1 MMTTSFTA
9 IAGEA
14 SRCARLTLAAFTIAL
29 ASSGSVLAA
38 PKGDLVILQWMA
50 GSDLEVIQNLEKAF
64 MAKYPDVKIKEV
76 PVTWSGD
83 PRGGLR
89 TSLMGGEK
97 ADLMINTWPAF
108 RTELVTAGLLR
119 PLDDAYSAMKW
130 GERLDNSW
138 KDLGSVSG
146 QLYGVTFTYGD
157 RSGLWYDTGTFK
169 KAGIATPPKD
179 WAQFLDVIAKL
190 KSAGVVPMAVPA
202 KTWAH
207 AEVFETLILREGGA
221 DLSRKLVAH
230 EIPWTD
236 DRVKAALRKWRE
248 LLSAGCCGDAS
259 TMLGTEWDNASDRVL
274 KERKAGFFQ
283 MGMWINNRAETVYKL
298 APDQFGL
305 FQFPAT
311 GQGHDTAASVDAKEF
326 VALASGGNSE
336 AADAFMDFT
345 ISREGANIIA
355 KGGLASSSKAV
366 DVGLYSPAI
375 QASNTFVTGADTAF
389 VLGDGLPGDLADEY
403 RIQLQKFLGD
413 PSDANIDRV
422 TAAIEAKAK
431 GSY

>member
-1 MMTTSFTA
+1 MKTKFTA
-9 IAGEA
+9 LTAGGQ
-14 SRCARLTLAAFTIAL
+14 RCALFSLAAFTLAL
-29 ASSGSVLAA
+29 MTTSSAMA
-38 PKGDLVILQWMA
+38 EPRGDLVILQWMA
-50 GSDLEVIQNLEKAF
+50 GSDLEIIHNMEKAF

-89 TSLMGGEK
+89 TALMGGEK

-119 PLDDAYSAMKW
+119 PLDDPYSTLKW
-130 GERLDNSW
+130 GARLDNNW

-146 QLYGVTFTYGD
+146 HLYGVTFTYGD

-169 KAGIATPPKD
+169 KAGIAAPPKD
-179 WAQFLDVIAKL
+179 WAQLLDTIAKL
-190 KSAGVVPMAVPA
+190 KSAGVVPMAIPA

-207 AEVFETLILREGGA
+207 AEVFETLVLREGGA
-221 DLSRKLVAH
+221 DLSRKLVTH
-230 EIPWTD
+230 EVAWTD

-248 LLSAGCCGDAS
+248 LLTAGCCGDVS

-274 KERKAGFFQ
+274 KERTAGFFQ
-283 MGMWINNRAETVYKL
+283 MGMWINNRAEAVYKL

-311 GQGHDTAASVDAKEF
+311 GQGHDNAASVDAKEF

-336 AADAFMDFT
+336 AADAFMDFK
-345 ISREGANIIA
+345 ISRDGANIIA
-355 KGGLASSSKAV
+355 KGGLASSSNAV
-366 DVGLYSPAI
+366 DAALYSPAI
-375 QASNTFVTGADTAF
+375 KASNSFVTGADTAF

-403 RIQLQKFLGD
+403 RIQLQKFLSD

>member
-1 MMTTSFTA
+1 MNTRFTA
-9 IAGEA
+9 VVGDVPRYA
-14 SRCARLTLAAFTIAL
+14 SLTMAAFIFAL
-29 ASSGSVLAA
+29 ASSGSALAQ

-50 GSDLEVIQNLEKAF
+50 GSDLEVIHNLEKAF

-89 TSLMGGEK
+89 TALMGGEK

-119 PLDDAYSAMKW
+119 PLDDAYSALKW
-130 GERLDNSW
+130 GDLLDKNW

-157 RSGLWYDTGTFK
+157 RSGLWYNTETFK
-169 KAGIATPPKD
+169 KAGITSPPKD
-179 WAQFLDVIAKL
+179 WAQLLDSIAKL
-190 KSAGVVPMAVPA
+190 KKAGVVPMAIPA
-202 KTWAH
+202 KSWAH

-230 EIPWTD
+230 EISWTD
-236 DRVKAALRKWRE
+236 DLVKAALRKWRD
-248 LLSAGCCGDAS
+248 LLTAGCCGDVS
-259 TMLGTEWDNASDRVL
+259 TMLGTEWDNAADRVL
-274 KERKAGFFQ
+274 KERTAGFFL
-283 MGMWINNRAETVYKL
+283 MGMWINNRASTVYKL

-311 GQGHDTAASVDAKEF
+311 GQGHDNAASVDAKEF

-345 ISREGANIIA
+345 ISRDGANIIA
-355 KGGLASSSKAV
+355 KGGLASPSKAV
-366 DVGLYSPAI
+366 DLALYSPAI
-375 QASNTFVTGADTAF
+375 QASNTFITGADTAF

-403 RIQLQKFLGD
+403 RIQLQKFLSD
-413 PSDANIDRV
+413 PSDANIDKI